1 MNLYLI
7 RYDRQT
13 SQGEVVRCYRDDE
26 HEAAAAALLE
36 LELTKPAHIEVVILE
51 ADSEEAI
58 RETHGR
64 YFKTL
69 RELALGA

>member
-1 MNLYLI
+1 MNQYLVWYNRRTGKGAVI
-7 RYDRQT
+7 GRYTREQ
-13 SQGEVVRCYRDDE
+13 DDT
-26 HEAAAAALLE
+26 AARVLLALE
-36 LELTKPAHIEVVILE
+36 IGKPSFIEVVILE

-69 RELALGA
+69 RELVLGA